1 MSRTSRSRRFLL
13 WLLLPVVS
21 LVGCAVP
28 AATREAIPAII
39 SAITPESCEQQ
50 LRSLVAL
57 GPRYAGDSEETQR
70 AVEYLEKRLMQLGYQ
85 VQREAVGP
93 WRGVEQ
99 VNLIVEIEGL
109 VDPTTVVEVG
119 AHYDTVKNCPGADDN
134 GSGVAGLLEIARV
147 LVHHRPERTV
157 RMCFFAAE
165 EVGLVG
171 SRAHVDRILADSSR
185 RVDGLLDLEMIG
197 YRVFEEGSQDAPV
210 RIPLIASI
218 PHQGDFI
225 LVAGNFQSGGLG
237 NIFERCVDR
246 YVPGLK
252 YFSAN
257 RIAGFF
263 GDAARSDHYPYWQAG
278 LRGIMLTDTANFRNP
293 HYHRRTDTIDTID
306 FEFLCA
312 VSRATAA
319 ALIEWGGRAP
329 EIHNGAPDTVQAG
342 QIEGDSGGKF
352 ALDRANGAKNPQ

>member
-1 MSRTSRSRRFLL
+1 MAALLRRCRCSL
-13 WLLLPVVS
+13 WLLLVVS
-21 LVGCAVP
+21 LVGCMVP
-28 AATREAIPAII
+28 AATREAIVPII
-39 SAITPESCEQQ
+39 AEITAESCQQQ
-50 LRSLVAL
+50 LQSLVAL
-57 GPRYAGDSEETQR
+57 GPRFAGDADETR
-70 AVEYLEKRLMQLGYQ
+70 RSVEYIEKRLRQLGYQ

-119 AHYDTVKNCPGADDN
+119 AHYDTVRNCPGADDN

-197 YRVFEEGSQDAPV
+197 YRVHEQGSQDAPV
-210 RIPLIASI
+210 RIPLIAAI

-319 ALIEWGGRAP
+319 AVIEWGGRAP
-329 EIHNGAPDTVQAG
+329 EIPDGARRR
-342 QIEGDSGGKF
+342 QI
-352 ALDRANGAKNPQ
+352 